1 MTVQSHDAREEHA
14 YDAEPQ
20 VSIHSYYYTVLK
32 RRWIV
37 LAVALTTWLVTAI
50 LTFVQTPLYKS
61 TALIQVDGTR
71 INLVQDVMIDDGRA
85 SSADLYATQ
94 EKILRSRALA
104 RQVVEKLELWKLP
117 LFHGSMDPSDT
128 EGRARLVKTAV
139 GKLLAT
145 MMAVHIR
152 RTHLIE
158 VSFLTPDPELSAR
171 LTNTMSQQYI
181 RFNVAEESGLAR
193 NTSTFILEQVEELR
207 SQIREK
213 EKFLRDYSRK
223 QEIVMGESTDRNIVF
238 QRLQE
243 LNRKLTQS
251 EAERAA
257 AEVRFR
263 SMQNVDPLTIPEVR
277 NAASLRGLI
286 QTHDHLAEEL
296 ARASTRF
303 KSDWPEIQR
312 LEGSLEQARARL
324 DARVKAEAAQVKAEA
339 RMTYH
344 AVRRREVL
352 LRQSL
357 DEQKVQA
364 RKLRR
369 VAGDYGQMQSELDSQ
384 RDMLQSLLRKQSEAN
399 LSAELGERQPVNM
412 RIVDL
417 AEVAESPYS
426 PSVFLNLFVGGLLG
440 IALGIGLA
448 FVLDSIDRSIFTPE
462 DLRRHSHLPYLGM
475 IPRLTAS
482 ESGRALLLPAG
493 PLEPQRAIRANGA
506 RSARSQLAYRESS
519 RAETTSWNVIGE
531 RFRFLRGSLLLSTP
545 GLVPKVVLVSG
556 PDQDCGK
563 TFVSCNLGGAFVQLG
578 KRVLLVDADLRSP
591 NLHRVFKYQNRVGLT
606 NVLTRQKPLA
616 DGCVKRTAV
625 PDLFLLMAGPRS
637 PNPGELLGSDAM
649 AETLKE
655 CARHFD
661 VVIVDSAPLL
671 PVFDTHTLTRLSD
684 ATILVVR
691 SGMTTRQA
699 LRTSTELIER
709 AQGKVTGVV
718 LNDVDLADYAQSY
731 YHSSYTYESSHYTY
745 PEAEIIG

>member
-1 MTVQSHDAREEHA
+1 MGGNVRKRTLANLSKLPMDAVDAIRRILKGEKLVSVEVAFKIVENGSRHHGHVDAVLSAMRQLGFEKLVGSRHSPERDLVVAMVVARILEPQSKLATSQWWHTTTLPEILGVSDAREDDLYA
-14 YDAEPQ
+14 AMDW
-20 VSIHSYYYTVLK
+20 VLK
-32 RRWIV
+32 RQEVIEKKLAARHLQNDGLALYDLTSSYFEGVSCPIARLGYDRDGKKGKPQINYGLLTNERGIPVSVSVFEGNTGDPKTLLPQVEKVQERFGIEQFVMVGDRGMITQTQIDELREMDGVDWI
-37 LAVALTTWLVTAI
+37 
-50 LTFVQTPLYKS
+50 
-61 TALIQVDGTR
+61 TALR
-71 INLVQDVMIDDGRA
+71 
-85 SSADLYATQ
+85 
-94 EKILRSRALA
+94 
-104 RQVVEKLELWKLP
+104 
-117 LFHGSMDPSDT
+117 
-128 EGRARLVKTAV
+128 
-139 GKLLAT
+139 
-145 MMAVHIR
+145 
-152 RTHLIE
+152 
-158 VSFLTPDPELSAR
+158 PEP
-171 LTNTMSQQYI
+171 I
-181 RFNVAEESGLAR
+181 
-193 NTSTFILEQVEELR
+193 
-207 SQIREK
+207 
-213 EKFLRDYSRK
+213 
-223 QEIVMGESTDRNIVF
+223 
-238 QRLQE
+238 
-243 LNRKLTQS
+243 RKLI
-251 EAERAA
+251 
-257 AEVRFR
+257 
-263 SMQNVDPLTIPEVR
+263 N
-277 NAASLRGLI
+277 
-286 QTHDHLAEEL
+286 
-296 ARASTRF
+296 
-303 KSDWPEIQR
+303 
-312 LEGSLEQARARL
+312 
-324 DARVKAEAAQVKAEA
+324 ARVKAEAAQVKAEA

-671 PVFDTHTLTRLSD
+671 PVFDTHTLRRLSD

-745 PEAEIIG
+745 PEAETIG